1 MPVRQPL
8 TRLDQRGLLRAAWL
22 LLWAVATLVALGEPG
37 YAEPADPLTRPEH
50 PQAREHLA
58 RGNKLYAV
66 REFARAIEEYKAGAL
81 LEDATVFQY
90 NLAQSYRLLGN
101 HEEAL
106 WHYERFLK
114 RAQPQEPLRSAV
126 LQFIEQQKAASEKA
140 TAHASAPSA
149 QANEPGSEQRV
160 RHGSAAPPRR
170 RPWTHDRLGWSLVG
184 SGIALGAASGVLFVL
199 ARSLDRDGNAEPLES
214 RREDLRDRAQN
225 RRIAAYLTGGLGVFA
240 LGAGGVRLWLHDDGR
255 DVVGATVSGRF

>member
-8 TRLDQRGLLRAAWL
+8 LRLDQRGPLRAAWL

-37 YAEPADPLTRPEH
+37 YAEPADPLARPDH

-101 HEEAL
+101 HAEAL

-140 TAHASAPSA
+140 TGHATAPTA
-149 QANEPGSEQRV
+149 QAREQV
-160 RHGSAAPPRR
+160 PLHSSPPPPRR
-170 RPWTHDRLGWSLVG
+170 RRWAHDRLGWSLVG
-184 SGIALGAASGVLFVL
+184 SGVALGAASGILFAL

-225 RRIAAYLTGGLGVFA
+225 RRIAAYLTGGLGLFA

>member
-1 MPVRQPL
+1 MPVRQLLAPL
-8 TRLDQRGLLRAAWL
+8 HRRGLLPTAWL
-22 LLWAVATLVALGEPG
+22 LMWAFATLVALGGPG
-37 YAEPADPLTRPEH
+37 HAEPADPLARPAH
-50 PQAREHLA
+50 PQAREHLL

-106 WHYERFLK
+106 WHYERFLR
-114 RAQPQEPLRSAV
+114 RAQPQEPLRSTV

-140 TAHASAPSA
+140 ASHATARSA
-149 QANEPGSEQRV
+149 QASEPGP
-160 RHGSAAPPRR
+160 RHRSLAPARR
-170 RPWTHDRLGWSLVG
+170 KHWADDRLGWSLAGAGV
-184 SGIALGAASGVLFVL
+184 ALGATSGILLLL

-214 RREDLRDRAQN
+214 QRADLRDRAQT
-225 RRIAAYLTGGLGVFA
+225 RRIAAYLTGGLGLFA
-240 LGAGGVRLWLHDDGR
+240 VGAGGVRLWLHDDGR
-255 DVVGATVSGRF
+255 DAVGAMVSGRF